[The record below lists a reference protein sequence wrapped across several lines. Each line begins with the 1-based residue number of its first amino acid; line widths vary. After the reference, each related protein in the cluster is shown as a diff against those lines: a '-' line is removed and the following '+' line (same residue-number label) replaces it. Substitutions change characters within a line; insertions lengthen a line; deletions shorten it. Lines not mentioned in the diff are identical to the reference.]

1 MITMTKMLTRIMM
14 IMLIRMT
21 MMLTRMMMMS
31 AVPSATARVA
41 GGVAVVGSGGQ
52 LRSQR
57 RQRGVVA
64 GWVKMMMMVM
74 AMIIMMTMMDIMMT
88 MIMHHLV
95 VLWGR

>member
-1 MITMTKMLTRIMM
+1 M
-14 IMLIRMT
+14 
-21 MMLTRMMMMS
+21 MMLTRMTRMIMMS
-31 AVPSATARVA
+31 TGPSATAGVA

-64 GWVKMMMMVM
+64 GWVKMMMM
-74 AMIIMMTMMDIMMT
+74 MIMMMDIMMT
-88 MIMHHLV
+88 MMMQHLV